1 MLPEFIRQRARLI
14 AYAGAGILLFCA
26 FLLATFPYA
35 DTLSGVLAPMG
46 LRLSTRG
53 QGFSFPFGIR
63 MDGVML
69 DSPDGTQQV
78 FQSDSLRVTPA
89 FLSWLTGKPGVSISA
104 DAYGGSFDVHAR
116 RAGSATQL
124 SFHGIDLHVERYP
137 ALRAMG
143 IYVEGI
149 VSGDGDAFIAPR
161 NFFDDS
167 GNAHL
172 TASGASYQIFT
183 GMNPLKLG
191 DITASVQL
199 DRGKLTIDQLESH
212 GGDLSISGRGVIELQ
227 PNLPDS
233 EVAIKFQLS
242 ATPAGRQ
249 TLGILLNFLPHPPE
263 AGPYF
268 LSGTLAFP
276 RLT

>member
-1 MLPEFIRQRARLI
+1 
-14 AYAGAGILLFCA
+14 
-26 FLLATFPYA
+26 
-35 DTLSGVLAPMG
+35 
-46 LRLSTRG
+46 
-53 QGFSFPFGIR
+53 
-63 MDGVML
+63 VML

-78 FQSDSLRVTPA
+78 FQSDRLRVTPA
-89 FLSWLTGKPGVSISA
+89 LLSWLIGKPGVSISA

-116 RAGSATQL
+116 RIGDATML
-124 SFHGIDLHVERYP
+124 NFHGTDLHVERYP
-137 ALRAMG
+137 PLHAMG
-143 IYVEGI
+143 VNVKGS
-149 VSGDGDAFIAPR
+149 VSGDGDAYIAPR
-161 NFFDDS
+161 NIFDDS

-172 TASGASYQIFT
+172 SASGASYQIFT
-183 GMNPLKLG
+183 GMKPLKLG
-191 DITASVQL
+191 ELTASVQL
-199 DRGKLTIDQLESH
+199 DRGKLTIEQLESH

-242 ATPAGRQ
+242 TTPAGRK